1 MYLVSGAIF
10 PIDILPSFI
19 QPIAYAFPTTW
30 WLEASRRGLLGHGAP
45 GAMAQ
50 LSDGTV
56 LLFLLVSTVVII
68 PIALA
73 AFALFIRRARQLGL
87 LDMLTGT

>member
-1 MYLVSGAIF
+1 
-10 PIDILPSFI
+10 
-19 QPIAYAFPTTW
+19 
-30 WLEASRRGLLGHGAP
+30 
-45 GAMAQ
+45 MAQ

-56 LLFLLVSTVVII
+56 LLYLLIATAVII

-87 LDMLTGT
+87 LDMVTGS

>member
-1 MYLVSGAIF
+1 MRLMDGRRRGVRAATATVAMLVSI
-10 PIDILPSFI
+10 
-19 QPIAYAFPTTW
+19 
-30 WLEASRRGLLGHGAP
+30 
-45 GAMAQ
+45 GAMTQ

-56 LLFLLVSTVVII
+56 LLILLISTAVII